1 MDHTVFAQVLFWSH
15 DAVIKATPT
24 NCKIAL
30 IVTPLPSVGPLS
42 SPMNPNLSASL
53 LSTNLFCYHQIQN
66 NSARMLLNDAQRI
79 VMQGLQHI
87 YMEGSVGNYSS
98 CINRMELSLC
108 SPEAD
113 DCFNRTLTSIRN
125 ASTQSDSVSY
135 ICIGQTL

>member
-1 MDHTVFAQVLFWSH
+1 
-15 DAVIKATPT
+15 
-24 NCKIAL
+24 
-30 IVTPLPSVGPLS
+30 
-42 SPMNPNLSASL
+42 
-53 LSTNLFCYHQIQN
+53 
-66 NSARMLLNDAQRI
+66 MLLNDAQQI

-135 ICIGQTL
+135 ICIDQTL